1 MATPEEIQRAKE
13 LRDIE
18 QSRIGIAEE
27 TLSKIQETN
36 NVLRDQVLTLG
47 QDREQMASI
56 RSIST
61 QLGNIAK
68 KNYTTSLSEL
78 GTSKLQKQL
87 SKDKATIE
95 KQIGLAKSLS
105 DYYSDSILENE
116 QAIAAS
122 LNQQVAEAQELSAEL
137 EGVEESS
144 SAIAENTGV
153 KSFAGLANFV
163 KSIPGLKAFSGPFE
177 KAADAARIVKAE
189 GGTGT
194 EAMAAGAE
202 KLKKVGLNA
211 IFAAVGKKLLEINK
225 TQTEFRRLTG
235 QSVSQMDALNDSLAT
250 ANQFME
256 QTVSLTK
263 QFGFN
268 ASAAFSAINIQEAT
282 ELSQLMGLTAEEAN
296 NFALFSQTAGQ
307 NANANTNELIKQ
319 VGEINV
325 ANKSAVSQN
334 LIFQDIGKTSK
345 AIALTFQGNAVE
357 IGKAATNA
365 RILGLNL
372 SQVDKIAGNLLNI
385 EQSIAAEFEAEVI
398 SGRQLNLEQ
407 ARYFALTNDLEGLT
421 SELAKNQSA
430 LQGFVNGTRLEQ
442 EAIAG
447 ALGMSRDEMADMVFQ
462 QRAQLDITDEQARK
476 TAGLSEDDFKRLTIQ
491 DSINNS
497 LSKLTEILA
506 GPLEMFVDMLGI
518 VSAIG
523 AGIGYFIEGAKA
535 LAPILLPLVGIM
547 GALYLKSQAKA
558 IMDGIS
564 MAFTAAQNFGPA
576 GLAIGAAAA
585 IAAVGY
591 IKSQKVE
598 DGMAPASKGP
608 FTITD
613 GFGATAIT
621 AKGDSLAVSPNISRE
636 NTRNNNSQLD
646 YEKLANAIA
655 MGAEKGTSRANVTT
669 NLDGSKVSNR
679 IQAPLAMSTRKYS
692 V

>member
-325 ANKSAVSQN
+325 ANKSAVSQK

-506 GPLEMFVDMLGI
+506 GPLEMFVDILGI

>member
-325 ANKSAVSQN
+325 ANKSAVSQK

-506 GPLEMFVDMLGI
+506 GPLEMFVDILGI

-613 GFGATAIT
+613 SFGATAIT

-655 MGAEKGTSRANVTT
+655 MGAEKGTSRANLTT
-669 NLDGSKVSNR
+669 SLDGAKVSNR